1 MKGLQELNFGVQL
14 QEMVSKDAGG
24 LEQDVM
30 EGVTD
35 LKGNVAEI
43 TLYALLAHKF
53 FWMRLCG
60 WH

>member
-1 MKGLQELNFGVQL
+1 
-14 QEMVSKDAGG
+14 MVSKDAGG

-43 TLYALLAHKF
+43 TLYALLAHKI

>member
-1 MKGLQELNFGVQL
+1 MEGLQELNFGVQL

-30 EGVTD
+30 EGVTY

-43 TLYALLAHKF
+43 TLYALLAHKI